1 MHRLLLVACC
11 LAFAWP
17 AAAQTLAARIAQNG
31 GTLRIAVSPTYPP
44 LETRDPATNTLTGF
58 DIDLGEALANKLGAK
73 AAWQEGTFAQLIPS
87 LQTGRADVILSGIS
101 DLPARRGS
109 MDFVDYLNTGA
120 QFFVLKDSAAT
131 TMDALCGKKVGT
143 VRSTNFPSFIAAWS
157 TAHCEQAGKPAI
169 EVVGV
174 DRGPLVWTEMK
185 QDRVDAGV
193 QGSETLPALLQA
205 EPDSYRIVGTPF
217 TKNFQGIAIAK
228 ADTPLRDGVLAA
240 LTALYADGT
249 YAALIR
255 KWSLEASAAPAPTVN
270 AEPPK

>member
-1 MHRLLLVACC
+1 MHRLLLALSC
-11 LAFAWP
+11 LAVTLP
-17 AAAQTLAARIAQNG
+17 AAAQTLPARIAQNG

-44 LETRDPATNTLTGF
+44 LETRDPATNALAGF
-58 DIDLGEALANKLGAK
+58 DIDLGEALAKQLGAK
-73 AAWQEGTFAQLIPS
+73 AAWQESTFAQLIPS
-87 LQTGRADVILSGIS
+87 LQTGRADMILSGIS
-101 DLPARRGS
+101 DLPARRDS

-120 QFFVLKDSAAT
+120 QVFVLKDSAAT

-143 VRSTNFPSFIAAWS
+143 VRSTNYPAFIAAWS

-205 EPDSYRIVGTPF
+205 EPDTYRIVGAPF
-217 TKNFQGIAIAK
+217 TKNYQGIAIAK
-228 ADTPLRDGVLAA
+228 ADTPLRDGVLMA
-240 LTALYADGT
+240 LNALYADGT
-249 YAALIR
+249 YAALIK
-255 KWSLEASAAPAPTVN
+255 KWSLETSAALAATVN
-270 AEPPK
+270 TEPPK

>member
-1 MHRLLLVACC
+1 MHRLPLALIC
-11 LAFAWP
+11 LALAGP
-17 AAAQTLAARIAQNG
+17 AAAQSLPPRIAENG

-44 LETRDPATNTLTGF
+44 LETRDPATNALTGF
-58 DIDLGEALANKLGAK
+58 DIDLGEALAKKLGAK

-87 LQTGRADVILSGIS
+87 LQTGRADMILSGIS
-101 DLPARRGS
+101 DLPARRDS
-109 MDFVDYLNTGA
+109 MDFIDYLNTGA

-143 VRSTNFPSFIAAWS
+143 VRSTNFPAFIAAWS

-193 QGSETLPALLQA
+193 QGSETLPSLLQA
-205 EPDSYRIVGTPF
+205 EPDTYRIVGAPF

-228 ADTPLRDGVLAA
+228 TDPALRDGVLAA
-240 LTALYADGT
+240 LNALYADGT
-249 YAALIR
+249 YTALIK
-255 KWSLEASAAPAPTVN
+255 KWSLESSASPTPTVN
-270 AEPPK
+270 TEPAR